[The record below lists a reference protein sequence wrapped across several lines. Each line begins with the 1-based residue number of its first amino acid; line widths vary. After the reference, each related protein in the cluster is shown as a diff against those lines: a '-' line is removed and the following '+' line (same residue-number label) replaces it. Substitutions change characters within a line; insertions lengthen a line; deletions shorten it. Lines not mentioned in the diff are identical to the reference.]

1 MIVIPHTDEMISK
14 ALKRAVQMGA
24 IKKSI
29 TKGRGNLAGFM
40 GEEAFCEY
48 TGASIVMDKNMF
60 DYDVVLGNDRIEIK
74 TKRRTVKPKPNY
86 DVSVA
91 DTSTHQ
97 RPDEYV
103 FISMEF
109 EEVIAINNKQKVY
122 NELKNIWLLG
132 SKDAKEY
139 FKHATK
145 WDKGRVDR
153 SNNFT
158 TLVDM
163 WNLPISRLDDKYLD
177 LYRQLTFE
185 DAGLDIPNDIY
196 RH

>member
-1 MIVIPHTDEMISK
+1 MIVIPHTYEMEAK
-14 ALKRAVQMGA
+14 ALNRAIQMGS
-24 IKKSI
+24 IKNSI
-29 TKGRGNLAGFM
+29 TKGRGNLAGFI
-40 GEEAFCEY
+40 GEEAFCAY
-48 TGASIVMDKNMF
+48 TGASIVMDKNMY
-60 DYDVVLGNDRIEIK
+60 DYDVVLNDDRIEIK

-97 RPDEYV
+97 KPDEYV
-103 FISMEF
+103 FISFEF
-109 EEVIAINNKQKVY
+109 GKVKTINKKQKVY
-122 NELKNIWLLG
+122 NELKNVWLLG

-139 FKHATK
+139 FKQATK
-145 WDKGRVDR
+145 WDKGRVDI

-185 DAGLDIPNDIY
+185 DVGLDIPNDIY